1 MWSNK
6 YSKVIIIQNIKT
18 FNNFNFKIPF
28 FNQVE
33 KDIEIEYGDVINNV
47 DIYVNHKS
55 HSKFQTN
62 YKNVYKE
69 IENDSNYNI
78 PMFND
83 LADAVE
89 YVIKN
94 DINN

>member
-1 MWSNK
+1 MDASLL
-6 YSKVIIIQNIKT
+6 SKCKPLGLRTGN
-18 FNNFNFKIPF
+18 
-28 FNQVE
+28 
-33 KDIEIEYGDVINNV
+33 GRL
-47 DIYVNHKS
+47 
-55 HSKFQTN
+55 
-62 YKNVYKE
+62 